1 MGFLNYDFDQ
11 IIKEVLIRDLEKF
24 LKIMSNNRALL
35 LGLLSAIN

>member
-1 MGFLNYDFDQ
+1 MGFVNNDFDQ